1 MLRAG
6 VETDQLR
13 KADSQEIGIGI
24 RQIECALRFR
34 AEGEKM
40 ADPVCEIDPAILQNA
55 DRSTA
60 YERNCPEDF
69 FVRVIFGRIC
79 ISLGSIR
86 RHPSSGFCLHEPD
99 RHIRQEHQPS
109 GLFTG
114 DRQALLDRTV
124 EFKGIPRILRT
135 DLAKGLRTQIQND
148 ITEVFAVQ
156 EWTPAVD
163 LQTVH
168 RRTAVISEE
177 TVVAWSIR

>member
-1 MLRAG
+1 
-6 VETDQLR
+6 
-13 KADSQEIGIGI
+13 
-24 RQIECALRFR
+24 
-34 AEGEKM
+34 M

-69 FVRVIFGRIC
+69 FVRI
-79 ISLGSIR
+79 IR
-86 RHPSSGFCLHEPD
+86 CEIIGFCLHEPD

-135 DLAKGLRTQIQND
+135 DLAKGLRTQIQNN